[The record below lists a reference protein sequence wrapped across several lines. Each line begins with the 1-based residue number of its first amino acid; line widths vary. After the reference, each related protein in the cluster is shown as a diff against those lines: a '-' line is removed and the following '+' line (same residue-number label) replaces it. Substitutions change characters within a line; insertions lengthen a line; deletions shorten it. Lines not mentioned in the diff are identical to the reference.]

1 MKIAYVIGGLPFGG
15 VENWLLDLTLRFRD
29 REDVE
34 AVVVNVSGTGIKG
47 PEYVQKGIRVIDVCD
62 SKKGLKTFKFGTAL
76 KLRKVLVDE
85 APDVIHTLHFSGDY
99 FGRIAAVGLGIPV
112 VTHIRNIKRQTK
124 KYRRFANKFLC
135 RFTDVFLSV
144 SAQAER
150 ECVALD
156 HNVCGKPSLV
166 FYNAADPEKLRVGG
180 VDLKAEYGAGDFII
194 SGIGR
199 FVPQK
204 NFDLL
209 IKAFALIAARYPQAS
224 LVLLGDGGE
233 MDSLREL
240 VRSLELEKRVVFP
253 GYRSDVPRFMRS
265 TDILVMPSDYEGL
278 PITHIEAL
286 FCGVPAVVSRFVPS
300 LEIAAEASLVC
311 RREPEHIAEQISR
324 LIEDDGLRDRLSHK
338 ALEIAPEYSMD
349 NYVRRLVDFY
359 GALIKNGKNGSDD
372 FKRFDQ
378 AKGGVQACAE

>member
-15 VENWLLDLTLRFRD
+15 VENWLLDLTLRFKD
-29 REDVE
+29 REDVQ
-34 AVVVNVSGTGIKG
+34 AVVINVSGTGIKG
-47 PEYVQKGIRVIDVCD
+47 PEYAEKGIRVINVCD
-62 SKKGLKTFKFGTAL
+62 SKKGLKTFKLGTVL
-76 KLRKVLVDE
+76 KLRKVLRDE

-99 FGRIAAVGLGIPV
+99 FGRLASIGLGIPV

-124 KYRRFANKFLC
+124 KFRRFANKFLC

-144 SAQAER
+144 SGQAER
-150 ECVALD
+150 ECVTLD

-166 FYNAADPEKLRVGG
+166 FYNAADPEKLKVEGI
-180 VDLKAEYGAGDFII
+180 DLKAEFGAGEIVI
-194 SGIGR
+194 SGVGR

-209 IKAFALIAARYPQAS
+209 IRAFALLAGKYPQAS

-233 MDSLREL
+233 KPKLEGLVGEL
-240 VRSLELEKRVVFP
+240 KLGGRVIFP

-300 LEIAAEASLVC
+300 LEIAEEASLVC
-311 RREPEHIAEQISR
+311 RREPEHIAEQISKI
-324 LIEDDGLRDRLSHK
+324 LVDEELRKTLAAK
-338 ALEIAPEYSMD
+338 ALETAPEFSMD
-349 NYVRRLVDFY
+349 NYVCRLVDFY
-359 GALIKNGKNGSDD
+359 TALIISGRNGTDD

-378 AKGGVQACAE
+378 AKGGA

>member
-15 VENWLLDLTLRFRD
+15 VENWLLDLTLRFKERS
-29 REDVE
+29 DVE
-34 AVVVNVSGTGIKG
+34 AVVINVSGVGIKA
-47 PEYVQKGIRVIDVCD
+47 PEYAEKGIRVVDICN
-62 SKKGLKTFKFGTAL
+62 SKKGLKTFKLGTAL
-76 KLRKVLVDE
+76 KLRKVLKAE

-99 FGRIAAVGLGIPV
+99 FGRLAAIGLGIPV
-112 VTHIRNIKRQTK
+112 VTHLRNIHRQKK

-144 SAQAER
+144 SGQVEK
-150 ECVALD
+150 ESVAVD
-156 HNVCGKPSLV
+156 HNVCNKPSLV
-166 FYNAADPEKLRVGG
+166 FYNAADPEKLKVDGI
-180 VDLKAEYGAGDFII
+180 DLKTEFGAGDIII
-194 SGIGR
+194 SGVGR

-209 IKAFALIAARYPQAS
+209 IRGFAQVVEKHPEAS

-233 MDSLREL
+233 KDKLKKL
-240 VRSLELEKRVVFP
+240 VKFLKIEDKVIFP

-286 FCGVPAVVSRFVPS
+286 FCGVPAVISRFVPS
-300 LEIAAEASLVC
+300 LEIAADASLMC
-311 RREPEHIAEQISR
+311 RRDPNHIAE
-324 LIEDDGLRDRLSHK
+324 LILSLIDNKDLHK
-338 ALEIAPEYSMD
+338 KLSDKAREVAPEYSMD
-349 NYVRRLVDFY
+349 NYVERLVNFY
-359 GALIKNGKNGSDD
+359 DALVKNGKNGPDD

-378 AKGGVQACAE
+378 AAGGGA